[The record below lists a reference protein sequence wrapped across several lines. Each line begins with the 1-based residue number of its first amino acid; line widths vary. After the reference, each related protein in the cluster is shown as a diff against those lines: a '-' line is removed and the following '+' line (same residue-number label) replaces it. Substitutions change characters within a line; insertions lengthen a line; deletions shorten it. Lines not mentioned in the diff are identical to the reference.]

1 MHAYRPQAQRR
12 DVNVMRGFSST
23 FLLFFYQIA
32 LGGLFALA
40 GTPFHE
46 IERAFYKSTAGVL
59 YVIALLG
66 LWGKSALYIDQISI
80 GLSLSVG
87 LEIVL
92 HVAFLAAFSSYMAS
106 LWMERQSFRARS
118 FAASV
123 LTGLAGLIVSAHS
136 FYQAPLISIETVIY
150 PASFFLSAL
159 LLGSVT
165 IGMLIGHWYLIDT
178 GQSLEPFIRIFR
190 FFVMTLI
197 AQCIFFS
204 ARPRCGCRDR
214 HAAERRCLSDR
225 IRAALHFAHA
235 PRPGWPGC
243 SADSFVD
250 DLAHL
255 ADPAHH
261 GSHRLVL
268 HSSARSFRRRNLG
281 PSNPGSDDAAVL
293 SGNSSTLGRFS
304 VW

>member
-1 MHAYRPQAQRR
+1 
-12 DVNVMRGFSST
+12 MRGFSST

-136 FYQAPLISIETVIY
+136 FYQAPLISIETLIY

-197 AQCIFFS
+197 AQCIFFLL
-204 ARPRCGCRDR
+204 APV
-214 HAAERRCLSDR
+214 AL
-225 IRAALHFAHA
+225 AALGTPPSAAALAIAYERHFTLLTLRVLVGQVA
-235 PRPGWPGC
+235 PLILSWMIWRTLLIPHTMAATGLFYIALLGV
-243 SADSFVD
+243 FV
-250 DLAHL
+250 
-255 ADPAHH
+255 
-261 GSHRLVL
+261 GEI
-268 HSSARSFRRRNLG
+268 
-281 PSNPGSDDAAVL
+281 
-293 SGNSSTLGRFS
+293 LGRQILALTTLPF
-304 VW
+304 